1 LQNLAEKDLWPILAA
16 ESLRALAG
24 LGAISLGG
32 RLLLRRIFEVQAQ
45 ISALLYCREVSKF
58 MICDTIASELLIFS
72 WVCFVVTDSCKLQE
86 LRGICCTVSSDSYRD
101 FLPHSKIGLQ

>member
-1 LQNLAEKDLWPILAA
+1 LAEKNLWPILAA

-32 RLLLRRIFEVQAQ
+32 RLLLRRIFEVHAQ
-45 ISALLYCREVSKF
+45 ISALLYCQEMSKF
-58 MICDTIASELLIFS
+58 MVSDAIASELLIFS

-86 LRGICCTVSSDSYRD
+86 LRGICCTVSSDSHRD

>member
-1 LQNLAEKDLWPILAA
+1 MAEKNLWPILAA

-32 RLLLRRIFEVQAQ
+32 RLLLRRIFEVHAQ
-45 ISALLYCREVSKF
+45 ISALLYHQEMSKF
-58 MICDTIASELLIFS
+58 MVSDTIASKLLIFS
-72 WVCFVVTDSCKLQE
+72 CFCFVVTDSCKLQE